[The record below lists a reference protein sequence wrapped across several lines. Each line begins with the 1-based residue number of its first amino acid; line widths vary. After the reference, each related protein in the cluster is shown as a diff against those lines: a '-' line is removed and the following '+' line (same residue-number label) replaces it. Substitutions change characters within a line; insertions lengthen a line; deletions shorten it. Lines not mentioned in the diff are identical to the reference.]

1 MEKEQLSEALD
12 VKLIN
17 GKCHPRPRM
26 EEKERLNC
34 FPRARMIK
42 GAVVRCRRSY
52 RVSSFTL
59 SCTLHRES
67 DFCKFPGNISNSRY
81 IIKAYIPISY
91 FYCQVEKV
99 VIQYHHC
106 SHCLHYRDCSREHT
120 GVVASMRMK
129 RSSISMLIY
138 RFLWH

>member
-1 MEKEQLSEALD
+1 MLSEASDGRKRKIKLFSEGSD
-12 VKLIN
+12 DKKVKRN
-17 GKCHPRPRM
+17 CH
-26 EEKERLNC
+26 
-34 FPRARMIK
+34 PRARMIK

-52 RVSSFTL
+52 RVGSFTP

-81 IIKAYIPISY
+81 IIKAYMPISY

-106 SHCLHYRDCSREHT
+106 SHCLDNRDSSREHT